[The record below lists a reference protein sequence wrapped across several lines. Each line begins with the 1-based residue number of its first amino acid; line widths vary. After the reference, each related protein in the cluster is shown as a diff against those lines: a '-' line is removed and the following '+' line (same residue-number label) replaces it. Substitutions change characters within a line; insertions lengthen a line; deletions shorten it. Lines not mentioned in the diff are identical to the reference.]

1 MTEHRHILI
10 AQTSPWEGKGT
21 EENPREDFTPL
32 STNWQ
37 HPDSRFFL
45 HHVSNLQHLPGEA
58 GTKLEAV
65 RCQQPP
71 ALLQPQS
78 SPAALT
84 LEAEQRW
91 WGQRLT
97 AKARG
102 EERAAATRPQPL
114 LGTPVCFHV
123 FPSTQHPSR
132 PNEAAN
138 SQHFLTSDR
147 DDEANVTNV

>member
-45 HHVSNLQHLPGEA
+45 HHASNLQHLPGEA

-84 LEAEQRW
+84 LEAEQRQ
-91 WGQRLT
+91 WGQRL
-97 AKARG
+97 ALGQPKHGARKG
-102 EERAAATRPQPL
+102 QQRLDPSPCLGPWCVFMYSPPPSTL
-114 LGTPVCFHV
+114 LG
-123 FPSTQHPSR
+123 QMKL
-132 PNEAAN
+132 
-138 SQHFLTSDR
+138 LTASIFSPQTGTMR
-147 DDEANVTNV
+147 LM